1 MTRTLPCRKSSV
13 PARVITALGL
23 TIVAVS
29 FSTGVAMA
37 FGGEGPGAPA
47 RYGAVGP
54 THAARIVCERLAEAV
69 VGHPVADA
77 VVPVCKLVNGW
88 D

>member
-1 MTRTLPCRKSSV
+1 
-13 PARVITALGL
+13 
-23 TIVAVS
+23 
-29 FSTGVAMA
+29 MA
-37 FGGEGPGAPA
+37 SGGEGPGAPA

-69 VGHPVADA
+69 AGHPVADA